1 MNTGATIS
9 FFGSSL
15 VSTYWNGAATYYRG
29 ILELLSKQGFAIY
42 FYEPDILNRQKN
54 RDIEDPEYATV
65 IVYQPV
71 YTQLM
76 ECLETTMNSDI
87 VIKASGVGVFDEEI
101 ETFLLTNRKP
111 GQRVFY
117 WDVDAPAT
125 LERVKGNEEDYFR
138 RLIPRFDHILTYGGG
153 QRVIDA
159 YGTLGACQVTPIYNG
174 YSPET
179 HFPVDADRSFEA
191 DLAFLGNRLPDREE
205 RVDEFFFKVAKALP
219 QRKFLLGGSGWADKP
234 LPDNVRYIG
243 HVSSSA
249 HNAFNCSPL
258 AVLNI
263 SRDSMAAYGYSPA
276 TRVFEAAGAGA
287 CIITDAWLGVSYF
300 FEPDKE
306 ILVVANAEQLIALL
320 NELTGPKAKSI
331 GQRALAR
338 AQSAHT
344 YSHRADEIAS
354 IFHNTTVNKA
364 L

>member
-1 MNTGATIS
+1 MNTGATVS

-29 ILELLSKQGFAIY
+29 ILEVLSRQGFTIY

-71 YTQLM
+71 YAQLM
-76 ECLETTMNSDI
+76 DCLETALSSDI
-87 VIKASGVGVFDEEI
+87 VIKASGVGVFDEQIEI
-101 ETFLLTNRKP
+101 FLLTNRKS
-111 GQRVFY
+111 GQRVFF

-125 LERVKGNEEDYFR
+125 LERIRSNQEDYFR
-138 RLIPRFDHILTYGGG
+138 RLIPGFDHILTYGGG
-153 QRVIDA
+153 QRVIDS
-159 YGTLGACQVTPIYNG
+159 YKNLGARQVTPIYNA

-179 HFPVDADRSFEA
+179 HFPAQPDSFFEA
-191 DLAFLGNRLPDREE
+191 DLAFLGNRLPDREN
-205 RVDEFFFKVAKALP
+205 RADEFFFKVAKALP
-219 QRKFLLGGSGWADKP
+219 HRKFLLGGSGWADKP
-234 LPDNVRYIG
+234 IPDNVRYIG

-287 CIITDAWLGVSYF
+287 CIITDAWLGVSFF

-320 NELTGPKAKSI
+320 NELTESKAKNI
-331 GQRALAR
+331 GKRALAK
-338 AQSAHT
+338 AQNAHT

-354 IFHNTTVNKA
+354 IFHTTTVNKT